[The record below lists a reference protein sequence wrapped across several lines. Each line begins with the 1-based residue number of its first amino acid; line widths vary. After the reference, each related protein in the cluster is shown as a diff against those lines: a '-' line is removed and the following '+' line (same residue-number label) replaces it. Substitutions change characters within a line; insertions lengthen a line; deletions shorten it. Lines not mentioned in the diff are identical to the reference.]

1 MAMDNRQLTFL
12 YLSAYGQLSAAA
24 DEQRALHILQ
34 GSARY
39 VTVKCQKVLP
49 NLKVNLRDQTN
60 ATTRWPHKVNKH
72 DVAHSVGQDKSTQWR
87 IYDHV
92 FSPLLDGLRRL
103 PTTPWLADLSWSDTM
118 KKLISGKTSIA
129 KLIAYSENFRA
140 VFNGCAR
147 VNTESVL
154 NIVSNRHIDHW
165 ADLS

>member
-1 MAMDNRQLTFL
+1 
-12 YLSAYGQLSAAA
+12 
-24 DEQRALHILQ
+24 
-34 GSARY
+34 
-39 VTVKCQKVLP
+39 
-49 NLKVNLRDQTN
+49 
-60 ATTRWPHKVNKH
+60 
-72 DVAHSVGQDKSTQWR
+72 VGQDKSIQWC

-92 FSPLLDGLRRL
+92 LSPLLDGLRRL

-165 ADLS
+165 ADLF